1 MGLKPKPQRQI
12 FKYVPPMCLGTGN
25 GMWEL
30 ESKPGEMTAAGW
42 KQPEGTGMRQP
53 AAQNA
58 CGGDLDCHRNE
69 AP

>member
-1 MGLKPKPQRQI
+1 
-12 FKYVPPMCLGTGN
+12 MCLGTGN

-30 ESKPGEMTAAGW
+30 RAWEMTAAGW

-58 CGGDLDCHRNE
+58 GGDLDCHRNRHHE
-69 AP
+69 NL

>member
-1 MGLKPKPQRQI
+1 
-12 FKYVPPMCLGTGN
+12 MCLGTGN

-42 KQPEGTGMRQP
+42 KQPEGTGMKQP

-58 CGGDLDCHRNE
+58 CGDLDCHRNE
-69 AP
+69 APLKTYEYLNICTKSF